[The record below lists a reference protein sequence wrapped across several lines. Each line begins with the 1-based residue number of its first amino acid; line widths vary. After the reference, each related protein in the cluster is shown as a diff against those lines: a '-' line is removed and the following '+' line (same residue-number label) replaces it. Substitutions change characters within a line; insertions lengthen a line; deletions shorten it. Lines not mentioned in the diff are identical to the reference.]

1 MGQNFQDRLDSVRQR
16 IGLLHTAQKVF
27 YAGGSADLL
36 HSVLTHDVVWSVPGR
51 NAIAG
56 RYEGIEN
63 VIAYFARRRDMA
75 ARTLSMQTH
84 DILVG
89 QGDFVAALTDGRA
102 TFDGVQRQWSTVG
115 VYQLRDD
122 RVAACW
128 LLPLDFDVFDRIWQA
143 PARSSG
149 QANAT
154 PAMLPPHSAPKTED
168 GEDGPC

>member
-1 MGQNFQDRLDSVRQR
+1 MGQSYQDRLDRVRQCV
-16 IGLLHTAQKVF
+16 GLLHAAQKVF

-63 VIAYFARRRDMA
+63 VIAYFARRRDMS
-75 ARTLSMQTH
+75 ARTLSTQTH

-89 QGDFVAALTDGRA
+89 QGDVVAALTDGRA
-102 TFDGVQRQWSTVG
+102 TLDGVQRQWSTVG

-143 PARSSG
+143 PAHTSI
-149 QANAT
+149 QANVT
-154 PAMLPPHSAPKTED
+154 PATLPPHSAPKAENPED
-168 GEDGPC
+168 DPF

>member
-1 MGQNFQDRLDSVRQR
+1 MGDSYQNRLDSVRKC
-16 IGLLHTAQKVF
+16 IDLLHTAQKEF
-27 YAGGSADLL
+27 YAGGSADRLR
-36 HSVLTHDVVWSVPGR
+36 SVLTHDVVWSVPGR

-63 VIAYFARRRDMA
+63 VIAYFVRRRDMA
-75 ARTLSMQTH
+75 ARTLSLQTH

-102 TFDGVQRQWSTVG
+102 SLDGVQRQWSTVG

-128 LLPLDFDVFDRIWQA
+128 LLPLDFELFDRIWQA
-143 PARSSG
+143 PTRTRV
-149 QANAT
+149 QTNAT
-154 PAMLPPHSAPKTED
+154 RTMLPSHSAPKAESPED
-168 GEDGPC
+168 RPF